1 MQWKSLKMTKKNEA
15 ELNKK
20 IKSFEENPN
29 LEEQVNYNNAKM
41 QLQFLSECR
50 IKGQILRSKTNYYE
64 YGEKSTKFFLNLEK
78 KRAESST
85 LSCLMDENGILQ
97 TEYKNILKIIKNFY
111 SKLFEKKF
119 DVDRVKTMDFLARL
133 ELPKISD
140 EHRNLCEQDITKD
153 EIF

>member
-1 MQWKSLKMTKKNEA
+1 MEKSKNDKKNEA
-15 ELNKK
+15 KLNKK

-97 TEYKNILKIIKNFY
+97 TDYKNILKIIKNFY

-119 DVDRVKTMDFLARL
+119 VLT
-133 ELPKISD
+133 E
-140 EHRNLCEQDITKD
+140 
-153 EIF
+153 